1 MTGTA
6 FKQRPV
12 TASAAIAIASG
23 AIAVWI
29 LLDAGAQRLGLA
41 GLLVGILVLFVGF
54 PDDREAADPRE
65 YAPAGLGLLIAITG
79 VLLGGTGGGSAAATA
94 QSIPAMGGVLVLAL
108 GVVPLREGWE
118 RRCVTAGAILLLA
131 GVLMSGL
138 VRGTSL
144 FLLLLAGVF
153 VVLAWDAGQHAIS
166 IGQQLGRTTET
177 VGAELPHLAGTVGVG
192 TFGILAALGLVMV
205 GIDGLPIASLLV
217 LLLSMLLFIG
227 VLLR

>member
-79 VLLGGTGGGSAAATA
+79 VLLGGAGGGTAAATA
-94 QSIPAMGGVLVLAL
+94 QSMPAMAGLVVLAL
-108 GVVPLREGWE
+108 GLVPLRAGWE
-118 RRCVTAGAILLLA
+118 RRCVTAGATLLLI
-131 GVLMSGL
+131 GVMMAGL
-138 VRGTSL
+138 VQGPSL
-144 FLLLLAGVF
+144 SLLLLAGVCA
-153 VVLAWDAGQHAIS
+153 VLAWDTGHHAIS
-166 IGQQLGRTTET
+166 IGQQLGRTAET

-192 TFGILAALGLVMV
+192 TFGMLAALGLVMV
-205 GIDGLPIASLLV
+205 GIDGLPMASLLV
-217 LLLSMLLFIG
+217 LLLSVLIFIG